1 MIFIFLFR
9 VEPCCEGFSHYPS
22 LWEVLFYFWERK
34 KQVYCFILLYMHF
47 IDNNYIVTD
56 DAGSW
61 WLVFVKAKMWFGSGR
76 DYASMSSSS
85 RSLNLLSVWFCPLI
99 LRSWFGVLTF
109 DSNCIFACS
118 FCFFSPTSSK
128 DRWIKKRKKE
138 RKKKKKKDRNRFWLI
153 SLWNWNFCWCFLNV
167 WPVILIFK
175 VNFQSF
181 FN

>member
-9 VEPCCEGFSHYPS
+9 VE
-22 LWEVLFYFWERK
+22 LFRAFLIILLFEK
-34 KQVYCFILLYMHF
+34 SCFIFGRGKKWVFCFIPLFMHF
-47 IDNNYIVTD
+47 IDNNYIVTG

-128 DRWIKKRKKE
+128 DR
-138 RKKKKKKDRNRFWLI
+138 
-153 SLWNWNFCWCFLNV
+153 
-167 WPVILIFK
+167 
-175 VNFQSF
+175 
-181 FN
+181 

>member
-1 MIFIFLFR
+1 MQ
-9 VEPCCEGFSHYPS
+9 GFSHYPS

-34 KQVYCFILLYMHF
+34 KKVFCFIPLFMHI
-47 IDNNYIVTD
+47 IDNNNIVTD
-56 DAGSW
+56 DAGNW

-76 DYASMSSSS
+76 DYASLSSSS

-128 DRWIKKRKKE
+128 DRWIKK
-138 RKKKKKKDRNRFWLI
+138 KKKITKNHHFWENHKKHI
-153 SLWNWNFCWCFLNV
+153 FCHFS
-167 WPVILIFK
+167 FK
-175 VNFQSF
+175 TGYKKLKF
-181 FN
+181 

>member
-9 VEPCCEGFSHYPS
+9 VEPCCAGLFSLSFS
-22 LWEVLFYFWERK
+22 LRSLVLFLGEEK
-34 KQVYCFILLYMHF
+34 KWVFCFIPLFMHF

-128 DRWIKKRKKE
+128 DRWIKKI
-138 RKKKKKKDRNRFWLI
+138 KKKKKKKRKKNCVHIENIFIFTSFSHPVYELI
-153 SLWNWNFCWCFLNV
+153 SSIIKKQLWPNV
-167 WPVILIFK
+167 
-175 VNFQSF
+175 S
-181 FN
+181 

>member
-9 VEPCCEGFSHYPS
+9 VEPCCAGLFSLSFS
-22 LWEVLFYFWERK
+22 LRSLVLFLGEEK
-34 KQVYCFILLYMHF
+34 KWVFCFIPLFLHF
-47 IDNNYIVTD
+47 IDNNYIVTG

-76 DYASMSSSS
+76 DYASMSSSR

-99 LRSWFGVLTF
+99 LRYWFGVLTF

-128 DRWIKKRKKE
+128 DR
-138 RKKKKKKDRNRFWLI
+138 
-153 SLWNWNFCWCFLNV
+153 
-167 WPVILIFK
+167 
-175 VNFQSF
+175 
-181 FN
+181 